1 MGGDETKAKSSNT
14 STGRTRVAYNPKLG
28 GSVGQD
34 RDDANGFWTLN
45 ASIILGGPER
55 QPDGTVKMVL
65 PERLPLQVRASP
77 AID

>member
-1 MGGDETKAKSSNT
+1 MGGDETKAKSSDT
-14 STGRTRVAYNPKLG
+14 STGRARVAYNRNLG

-65 PERLPLQVRASP
+65 PALLPLQARASP
-77 AID
+77 MID